1 MLCIASSSTS
11 LQHALGVKTV
21 QHQVAHKTLLD
32 SPTAA
37 LYKTQDANLNN
48 ETLELLAVKLG
59 FVCIQAVSVYM

>member
-1 MLCIASSSTS
+1 MHWGLRLFNI
-11 LQHALGVKTV
+11 KF
-21 QHQVAHKTLLD
+21 AHKTLLD

-48 ETLELLAVKLG
+48 DTLELLAVKLG